1 MLMTVALTST
11 RKRLGVLTPSSNTVL
26 EPVIVGLAAGLP
38 NLSLHFTRFR
48 VTEISLSET
57 GLKQFAMDTIVEAAR
72 LLSDA
77 RVDAISWSG
86 TSAAWLGLHYD
97 RALCAAILKD
107 TGTPATT
114 ATLSMVDALHAQGI
128 RRIGLVTPYTESVQQ
143 RIIETFANE
152 SIEVVAESR
161 LNFTDN
167 FSFAEATDVQILD
180 MAREV
185 GASRPDAIFI
195 LCTNLRGAPLV
206 QQVEREMGTPV
217 LDAVVLGLLGG
228 LRSMSMDFSHVAH
241 AGQVATGPGDADEE
255 HRGRFRPS
263 VHTDRSYHHGQPFVS
278 SAAPHGGGIF
288 ACDFPQK
295 HSRRD
300 VDHGNARH
308 KIIRMQ
314 KSKSLC
320 R

>member
-11 RKRLGVLTPSSNTVL
+11 RKRFGVLTPSSNTVL
-26 EPVIVGLAAGLP
+26 EPVIVGLTAGLP

-86 TSAAWLGLHYD
+86 TSAAWLGLRYD
-97 RALCAAILKD
+97 RALCAAILED
-107 TGTPATT
+107 TGIPATT

-128 RRIGLVTPYTESVQQ
+128 RRVGLVTPYTESVQQ

-152 SIEVVAESR
+152 CIEIVAESR

-185 GASRPDAIFI
+185 GAARPDAILM

-206 QQVEREMGTPV
+206 EQIEREMGTPV
-217 LDAVVLGLLGG
+217 LDSVVLGLLGG
-228 LRSMSMDFSHVAH
+228 LRSMSVDFAHVAH
-241 AGQVATGPGDADEE
+241 AGQVCEWTW
-255 HRGRFRPS
+255 
-263 VHTDRSYHHGQPFVS
+263 
-278 SAAPHGGGIF
+278 
-288 ACDFPQK
+288 
-295 HSRRD
+295 
-300 VDHGNARH
+300 
-308 KIIRMQ
+308 
-314 KSKSLC
+314 
-320 R
+320 

>member
-1 MLMTVALTST
+1 MPMTGALTSA

-26 EPVIVGLAAGLP
+26 EPVIVELTAGMP
-38 NLSLHFTRFR
+38 DLSLHFTRFR
-48 VTEISLSET
+48 VTEISLSES
-57 GLKQFAMDTIVEAAR
+57 GLNQFAMDTIVEAAR

-86 TSAAWLGLHYD
+86 TSAAWLGLDCD

-107 TGTPATT
+107 TGIPATT
-114 ATLSMVDALHAQGI
+114 ATLSMVDALHARGI
-128 RRIGLVTPYTESVQQ
+128 GRVGLVTPYTESVQQ
-143 RIIETFANE
+143 KIIETFANE

-206 QQVEREMGTPV
+206 QQIEREMDTPV
-217 LDAVVLGLLGG
+217 LDSVVLGLLGG
-228 LRSMSMDFSHVAH
+228 LRSMSMEFSHVAH
-241 AGQVATGPGDADEE
+241 AGQVSEWTW
-255 HRGRFRPS
+255 
-263 VHTDRSYHHGQPFVS
+263 
-278 SAAPHGGGIF
+278 
-288 ACDFPQK
+288 
-295 HSRRD
+295 
-300 VDHGNARH
+300 
-308 KIIRMQ
+308 
-314 KSKSLC
+314 
-320 R
+320 